1 MDSEPP
7 STSNPVAPLAPL
19 ARAAIALHRRPGSY
33 VALLGAGISKPTGI
47 ASAWET
53 LIDLARTAAAAEG
66 AKPTDVIKWWQT
78 RFGKAPTY
86 SDVLES
92 LAANPVDRR
101 ALLEPYFRRDE
112 HHSALGERCPSVAH
126 RELAG
131 LVSSGSVRVIL
142 TLNFDHLM
150 EEALRD
156 EGVEPTVIVGSR
168 GIEEMEPL
176 HAQTAAVVH
185 LHGEYLSP
193 DLLNTPDELGGYSGP
208 TERLLRQVAEEYG
221 LLIVG

>member
-1 MDSEPP
+1 VDSEPP